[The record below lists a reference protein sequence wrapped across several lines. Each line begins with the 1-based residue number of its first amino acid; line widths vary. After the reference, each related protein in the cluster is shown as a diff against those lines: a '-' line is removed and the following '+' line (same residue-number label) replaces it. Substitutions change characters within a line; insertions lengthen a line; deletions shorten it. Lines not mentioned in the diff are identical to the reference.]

1 LQRTSNFVAYKAPL
15 HNNINSY
22 KNRHHCLTLKLPAIG
37 VLCLFT
43 AHWLLPAQQN
53 SCNLYKLLPAPWFN
67 FKVKNLIMQL
77 NRYIKKW
84 LAVLVLL
91 YAGGIATAQSVDGWY
106 KVLTGKMGN
115 YDAVM
120 HLHKT
125 NKNYS
130 GYLWFKQLQ
139 VPMQLFYTGV
149 KGSDSLTLTSRNGS
163 ENYLLAGIIGENS
176 FNGVAQL
183 FQDDATPQ
191 QAKFELQVNNDKT
204 YTPFN
209 YYYTE
214 GFAKLLPQYKNPSD
228 CQYTASVIWP
238 AVNNSAAAIY
248 KNEIR
253 QSLGITTPVE
263 EIGRWLIDAKN
274 QYIADWRSSTT
285 KFTPKEITGKGSALI
300 LHEELRLMVMFE
312 NERNITLADYGFAYT
327 GRANNTSATSL
338 YTFTKLTNKLLKL
351 TDIFNAAG
359 LKQLSAI
366 LEKTARLQFNI
377 KNSKPLMQNGFTVL
391 KIKPSTNFYITDEGV
406 GFVYA
411 PYAIKPL
418 ADGQINLLIPFNML
432 KGYLQPGLMT
442 K

>member
-1 LQRTSNFVAYKAPL
+1 MGYCYLYHRSLAFYL
-15 HNNINSY
+15 HS
-22 KNRHHCLTLKLPAIG
+22 K
-37 VLCLFT
+37 
-43 AHWLLPAQQN
+43 N
-53 SCNLYKLLPAPWFN
+53 SCTLYKL
-67 FKVKNLIMQL
+67 VTSSCYNLNLKFFTMQL
-77 NRYIKKW
+77 NTCIKNW
-84 LAVLVLL
+84 LAVLLLL
-91 YAGGIATAQSVDGWY
+91 YAGDIATAQSVDGWY
-106 KVLTGKMGN
+106 KVFTGKMGN

-139 VPMQLFYTGV
+139 VPMQLFYTEAKMG
-149 KGSDSLTLTSRNGS
+149 DSLILTSRNGS
-163 ENYLLAGIIGENS
+163 ENYLLAGMINQNS

-191 QAKFELQVNNDKT
+191 QAKFVLQVSNDKT

-238 AVNNSAAAIY
+238 AINNSAATPY
-248 KNEIR
+248 KTEIR
-253 QSLGITTPVE
+253 QLLGITTSVE

-274 QYIADWRSSTT
+274 QYIADWRSSSA
-285 KFTPKEITGKGSALI
+285 KFTPKVIMDKGSALM

-327 GRANNTSATSL
+327 GGAHGTSATSIS
-338 YTFTKLTNKLLKL
+338 TFAKLTNKLLKL
-351 TDIFNAAG
+351 PDIFNAAG
-359 LKQLSAI
+359 MQQLSPI
-366 LEKTARLQFNI
+366 LEKVARAQFNI
-377 KNSKPLMQNGFTVL
+377 KNTKTLMQNGFTVL

-406 GFVYA
+406 GFVYP
-411 PYAIKPL
+411 PYTIKPF
-418 ADGQINLLIPFNML
+418 AEGQINLLIPFNML
-432 KGYLQPGLMT
+432 KGYLQPGVLA

>member
-1 LQRTSNFVAYKAPL
+1 MAYFSLYSFSLA
-15 HNNINSY
+15 SY
-22 KNRHHCLTLKLPAIG
+22 LPSK
-37 VLCLFT
+37 
-43 AHWLLPAQQN
+43 N
-53 SCNLYKLLPAPWFN
+53 SCTFINFLIAPVIFLNLKF
-67 FKVKNLIMQL
+67 FTMQL
-77 NRYIKKW
+77 NKCIKKW
-84 LAVLVLL
+84 LAVLLL
-91 YAGGIATAQSVDGWY
+91 LNAGGIATAQSVDGWY
-106 KVLTGKMGN
+106 KILTGKMGN

-130 GYLWFKQLQ
+130 GYLWFKQIQ
-139 VPMQLFYTGV
+139 VPMQLLYTEAKTG
-149 KGSDSLTLTSRNGS
+149 DSLILNSHNGS
-163 ENYLLAGIIGENS
+163 ENYLLAGVINEHS
-176 FNGVAQL
+176 FTGTAQL

-191 QAKFELQVNNDKT
+191 LAKFELQVSNDKI

-238 AVNNSAAAIY
+238 AINNSAATPY
-248 KNEIR
+248 KTEIR
-253 QSLGITTPVE
+253 QLLGITTPVE

-274 QYIADWRSSTT
+274 QYIADWRSSSA
-285 KFTPKEITGKGSALI
+285 KFTPKVIMDKGSALM

-327 GRANNTSATSL
+327 GGAHGTSATSIS
-338 YTFTKLTNKLLKL
+338 TFAKLTNKLLKL
-351 TDIFNAAG
+351 SDIFNAAG
-359 LKQLSAI
+359 MQQLSPI
-366 LEKTARLQFNI
+366 LEKVARAQFNI
-377 KNSKPLMQNGFTVL
+377 KNTKTLMQNGFTVL

-418 ADGQINLLIPFNML
+418 AEGQINLLIPFTML
-432 KGYLQPGLMT
+432 KGYLQPGVLA